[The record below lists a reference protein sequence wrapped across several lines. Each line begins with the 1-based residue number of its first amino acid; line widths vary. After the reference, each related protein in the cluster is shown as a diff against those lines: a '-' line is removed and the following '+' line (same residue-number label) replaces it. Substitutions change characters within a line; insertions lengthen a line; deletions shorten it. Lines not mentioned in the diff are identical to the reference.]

1 MEIVF
6 ECGGVT
12 GHRLFEDLRLF
23 AFVQHFGEQPE
34 VVPLGFRVFG
44 QGEEMAADQQWLITL
59 AFGQLEVAA
68 MTFEGAFGQMLAALA
83 VDEAAR
89 VIVVFEV
96 GQGVATVFAFQ
107 GQARF
112 FEVVV
117 ATGGAAGAGFQAQVE
132 ALDNRVAG
140 DHAGVLLIGHR
151 GQFREHR
158 LVIAENELVRVGAV
172 LEVEVNA
179 FFLAQ
184 ALDEV
189 QIRLVVLHAVDA
201 FRIDRT
207 GLEFVGVALDAVLF
221 QHHADDFRHAE
232 VLEDAL
238 VDAVREVSQLRAQRH
253 RITGQA
259 FARVTLRGA
268 VDLAMD
274 AAAVRRQLQ
283 EGHYSSMIRGAWV
296 DSYLQTQELL
306 GLKEGQG
313 VSSEDEADYK
323 AFEARLQE
331 QMANY
336 RKTMATDEDRSEF
349 ALFEKYHDTYM
360 QIQDAVLDLHKRN
373 LEADAIKLFNEK
385 LTPAWYTGRM
395 KLNDII
401 GENKVVADTAM
412 ANIDDAVATAKV
424 SMVISL
430 LVAVL
435 AAGLCGLLLMRAIMA
450 PMNRIVTILDIMRTG
465 DLSSRLNLD
474 RKDEFGAVETGFN
487 DMMTELTS
495 LVSQAQRSSVQ
506 VTTSVTEIAAT
517 SKQQQATATETAAT
531 TTEIGATSR
540 EIAATSR
547 DLVRTMTEVSTA
559 ADQASVLAGS
569 GQQGLARMED
579 TMHSVM
585 GAADLVNAKLAI
597 LNEKAGNINQV
608 VVTIVKVADQTNL
621 LSLNAAI
628 EAEKAG
634 EYGRG
639 FAVVAT
645 EVRRLADQTA
655 VATYD
660 IEQMVREIQSAV
672 SAGVMGMD
680 KFSEEVRR
688 GMSEVQQVGEQLSQ
702 IIHQVQAL
710 APRVLMVNEGMQAQ
724 ATGAEQINHALV
736 QLGDA
741 SSQTVESLR
750 QASFAIDE
758 LSQVAVGLRSGVSRF
773 KV

>member
-1 MEIVF
+1 MKNW
-6 ECGGVT
+6 T
-12 GHRLFEDLRLF
+12 LRQRILASF
-23 AFVQHFGEQPE
+23 AVII
-34 VVPLGFRVFG
+34 
-44 QGEEMAADQQWLITL
+44 AI
-59 AFGQLEVAA
+59 
-68 MTFEGAFGQMLAALA
+68 MLLM
-83 VDEAAR
+83 
-89 VIVVFEV
+89 
-96 GQGVATVFAFQ
+96 
-107 GQARF
+107 
-112 FEVVV
+112 VVV
-117 ATGGAAGAGFQAQVE
+117 AFNRLLVIESSGDEVRLDALPGVYYSSTVRAAWVETYLRTQQLLAEGEGRSLTNAEEDQYKDFEDRLQAQIANYEKSIFEESDRQDFAQFLQLRERYQLV
-132 ALDNRVAG
+132 LN
-140 DHAGVLLIGHR
+140 GVLAAYQGDNFPLAKRIFAEQVTPLWFEGR
-151 GQFREHR
+151 KTLNALGTKNK
-158 LVIAENELVRVGAV
+158 VIADRAS
-172 LEVEVNA
+172 
-179 FFLAQ
+179 
-184 ALDEV
+184 
-189 QIRLVVLHAVDA
+189 DA
-201 FRIDRT
+201 I
-207 GLEFVGVALDAVLF
+207 LSA
-221 QHHADDFRHAE
+221 
-232 VLEDAL
+232 
-238 VDAVREVSQLRAQRH
+238 
-253 RITGQA
+253 
-259 FARVTLRGA
+259 
-268 VDLAMD
+268 
-274 AAAVRRQLQ
+274 
-283 EGHYSSMIRGAWV
+283 
-296 DSYLQTQELL
+296 
-306 GLKEGQG
+306 
-313 VSSEDEADYK
+313 VSS
-323 AFEARLQE
+323 
-331 QMANY
+331 
-336 RKTMATDEDRSEF
+336 
-349 ALFEKYHDTYM
+349 
-360 QIQDAVLDLHKRN
+360 
-373 LEADAIKLFNEK
+373 
-385 LTPAWYTGRM
+385 
-395 KLNDII
+395 
-401 GENKVVADTAM
+401 
-412 ANIDDAVATAKV
+412 AKITLG
-424 SMVISL
+424 ISL

-435 AAGLCGLLLMRAIMA
+435 VAAVCGLLLMRSILA
-450 PMNRIVTILDIMRTG
+450 PMNRIVRILETMRTG

-474 RKDEFGAVETGFN
+474 RNDEFGSVQTGFN
-487 DMMTELTS
+487 DMVTELAQ

-547 DLVRTMTEVSTA
+547 DLVRTMTEVTSA
-559 ADQASVLAGS
+559 ADQASILAGS

-585 GAADLVNAKLAI
+585 GAADLVNSKLAI

-688 GMSEVQQVGEQLSQ
+688 GMFEVTQVGEQLSQ

-724 ATGAEQINHALV
+724 ATGAEQINQALV

>member
-1 MEIVF
+1 MKNW
-6 ECGGVT
+6 T
-12 GHRLFEDLRLF
+12 LRQRILASF
-23 AFVQHFGEQPE
+23 AVII
-34 VVPLGFRVFG
+34 
-44 QGEEMAADQQWLITL
+44 AI
-59 AFGQLEVAA
+59 
-68 MTFEGAFGQMLAALA
+68 MLLM
-83 VDEAAR
+83 
-89 VIVVFEV
+89 
-96 GQGVATVFAFQ
+96 
-107 GQARF
+107 
-112 FEVVV
+112 
-117 ATGGAAGAGFQAQVE
+117 
-132 ALDNRVAG
+132 
-140 DHAGVLLIGHR
+140 
-151 GQFREHR
+151 
-158 LVIAENELVRVGAV
+158 
-172 LEVEVNA
+172 
-179 FFLAQ
+179 
-184 ALDEV
+184 
-189 QIRLVVLHAVDA
+189 VVLSYSRLLKIEASENSVRDDA
-201 FRIDRT
+201 IP
-207 GLEFVGVALDAVLF
+207 GVY
-221 QHHADDFRHAE
+221 
-232 VLEDAL
+232 
-238 VDAVREVSQLRAQRH
+238 
-253 RITGQA
+253 
-259 FARVTLRGA
+259 
-268 VDLAMD
+268 
-274 AAAVRRQLQ
+274 
-283 EGHYSSMIRGAWV
+283 YSSMIRGAWV
-296 DSYLQTQELL
+296 DSYLQTQKLL

-313 VSSEDEADYK
+313 VSSEDAADYK

-349 ALFEKYHDTYM
+349 AAFEKYHDAYM

-373 LEADAIKLFNEK
+373 LEADAVRMFHEK
-385 LTPAWYTGRM
+385 LTPGWYAGRM

-401 GENKVVADTAM
+401 GENKRVADEAM

-435 AAGLCGLLLMRAIMA
+435 AAGFCGLLLMRAIMA

>member
-1 MEIVF
+1 MKNWTLRQRILASFAVIIAIMLLM
-6 ECGGVT
+6 VVVSYS
-12 GHRLFEDLRLF
+12 RLLKIE
-23 AFVQHFGEQPE
+23 A
-34 VVPLGFRVFG
+34 
-44 QGEEMAADQQWLITL
+44 GEERM
-59 AFGQLEVAA
+59 
-68 MTFEGAFGQMLAALA
+68 
-83 VDEAAR
+83 R
-89 VIVVFEV
+89 
-96 GQGVATVFAFQ
+96 
-107 GQARF
+107 
-112 FEVVV
+112 
-117 ATGGAAGAGFQAQVE
+117 
-132 ALDNRVAG
+132 N
-140 DHAGVLLIGHR
+140 
-151 GQFREHR
+151 
-158 LVIAENELVRVGAV
+158 
-172 LEVEVNA
+172 
-179 FFLAQ
+179 
-184 ALDEV
+184 
-189 QIRLVVLHAVDA
+189 
-201 FRIDRT
+201 
-207 GLEFVGVALDAVLF
+207 DAVPGVYF
-221 QHHADDFRHAE
+221 
-232 VLEDAL
+232 
-238 VDAVREVSQLRAQRH
+238 
-253 RITGQA
+253 
-259 FARVTLRGA
+259 
-268 VDLAMD
+268 
-274 AAAVRRQLQ
+274 
-283 EGHYSSMIRGAWV
+283 SSMIRSAWV
-296 DSYLQTQELL
+296 DSYLQTQEII
-306 GLKEGQG
+306 GLKQNQAI
-313 VSSEDEADYK
+313 SSEDKEDFKVFEQELQTQMNNYK
-323 AFEARLQE
+323 QTINTRE
-331 QMANY
+331 
-336 RKTMATDEDRSEF
+336 DESEF
-349 ALFEKYHDTYM
+349 DAFYKDHQEYNR
-360 QIQDAVLDLHKRN
+360 IQAAVLDLHQRRQDA
-373 LEADAIKLFNEK
+373 EAIRLFNEQ
-385 LTPAWYTGRM
+385 LTPAWMVGRL

-401 GENKVVADTAM
+401 RENKAVADSAIV
-412 ANIDDAVATAKV
+412 AIDDAVAAAKV
-424 SMVISL
+424 SMGVSL
-430 LVAVL
+430 LLAVL

-450 PMNRIVTILDIMRTG
+450 PMKRIVEIFDVMRTG
-465 DLSSRLNLD
+465 DLSSRLDLD

-487 DMMTELTS
+487 DMMSELTA

-547 DLVRTMTEVSTA
+547 DLVRTMTEVSSA

-569 GQQGLARMED
+569 GQQGLSRMED

-688 GMSEVQQVGEQLSQ
+688 GMAEVQQVGEQLSQ

>member
-1 MEIVF
+1 MKNW
-6 ECGGVT
+6 T
-12 GHRLFEDLRLF
+12 LRQRILASF
-23 AFVQHFGEQPE
+23 AVIIAIMLLM
-34 VVPLGFRVFG
+34 V
-44 QGEEMAADQQWLITL
+44 
-59 AFGQLEVAA
+59 VAA
-68 MTFEGAFGQMLAALA
+68 YSRLLSIETSEET
-83 VDEAAR
+83 VRTDS
-89 VIVVFEV
+89 VP
-96 GQGVATVFAFQ
+96 GVY
-107 GQARF
+107 
-112 FEVVV
+112 
-117 ATGGAAGAGFQAQVE
+117 
-132 ALDNRVAG
+132 
-140 DHAGVLLIGHR
+140 
-151 GQFREHR
+151 
-158 LVIAENELVRVGAV
+158 
-172 LEVEVNA
+172 
-179 FFLAQ
+179 
-184 ALDEV
+184 
-189 QIRLVVLHAVDA
+189 
-201 FRIDRT
+201 
-207 GLEFVGVALDAVLF
+207 
-221 QHHADDFRHAE
+221 
-232 VLEDAL
+232 
-238 VDAVREVSQLRAQRH
+238 
-253 RITGQA
+253 
-259 FARVTLRGA
+259 
-268 VDLAMD
+268 
-274 AAAVRRQLQ
+274 
-283 EGHYSSMIRGAWV
+283 YSSMIRSAWV
-296 DSYLQTQELL
+296 DSYVLTLQLVGSASQRDLNNEDRKLYASYEERLKHEL
-306 GLKEGQG
+306 
-313 VSSEDEADYK
+313 D
-323 AFEARLQE
+323 
-331 QMANY
+331 NY
-336 RKTMATDEDRSEF
+336 RSTIFDKEDRASFDTFEQLHQQYAQVLANVIELYQNKQFAQAHAMVTEQLAPAWMAGRKQLNALIDANRIKAAEATDTIAHSV
-349 ALFEKYHDTYM
+349 M
-360 QIQDAVLDLHKRN
+360 
-373 LEADAIKLFNEK
+373 
-385 LTPAWYTGRM
+385 
-395 KLNDII
+395 
-401 GENKVVADTAM
+401 
-412 ANIDDAVATAKV
+412 TAKA
-424 SMVISL
+424 SMLISL
-430 LVAVL
+430 VIAVL
-435 AAGLCGLLLMRAIMA
+435 AAALCGYLLLQAIMS
-450 PMNRIVTILDIMRTG
+450 PMKRIVSILEVMRSG
-465 DLSSRLNLD
+465 DLSSRLNLE

-547 DLVRTMTEVSTA
+547 DLVRTMTEATSA
-559 ADQASVLAGS
+559 ADQASILAGS
-569 GQQGLARMED
+569 GQQGLARMEE
-579 TMHSVM
+579 TMHQVM

-688 GMSEVQQVGEQLSQ
+688 GMFEVTQVGEQLSQ

-724 ATGAEQINHALV
+724 ATGAEQINLALV

>member
-1 MEIVF
+1 VKNW
-6 ECGGVT
+6 T
-12 GHRLFEDLRLF
+12 LRQRILASF
-23 AFVQHFGEQPE
+23 AVII
-34 VVPLGFRVFG
+34 
-44 QGEEMAADQQWLITL
+44 AI
-59 AFGQLEVAA
+59 
-68 MTFEGAFGQMLAALA
+68 MLLM
-83 VDEAAR
+83 
-89 VIVVFEV
+89 
-96 GQGVATVFAFQ
+96 
-107 GQARF
+107 
-112 FEVVV
+112 
-117 ATGGAAGAGFQAQVE
+117 
-132 ALDNRVAG
+132 
-140 DHAGVLLIGHR
+140 
-151 GQFREHR
+151 
-158 LVIAENELVRVGAV
+158 
-172 LEVEVNA
+172 
-179 FFLAQ
+179 
-184 ALDEV
+184 
-189 QIRLVVLHAVDA
+189 VVLSYSRLLKIEASENSVRD
-201 FRIDRT
+201 
-207 GLEFVGVALDAVLF
+207 DAVPGVF
-221 QHHADDFRHAE
+221 F
-232 VLEDAL
+232 
-238 VDAVREVSQLRAQRH
+238 
-253 RITGQA
+253 
-259 FARVTLRGA
+259 
-268 VDLAMD
+268 
-274 AAAVRRQLQ
+274 
-283 EGHYSSMIRGAWV
+283 SSMIRSAWV
-296 DSYLQTQELL
+296 DSYLQTQELV
-306 GLKEGQG
+306 GIHENQG
-313 VSSEDEADYK
+313 ISEEDKQDYK
-323 AFEARLQE
+323 SFEARLE
-331 QMANY
+331 QHMASYAGTINI
-336 RKTMATDEDRSEF
+336 TQDRTEF
-349 ALFEKYHDTYM
+349 DAFEKLHQNYNAILA
-360 QIQDAVLDLHKRN
+360 QVLAAHQSN
-373 LEADAIKLFNEK
+373 NPAEALRLFNEQ
-385 LTPAWYTGRM
+385 LTPAWTAGRM

-401 GENKVVADTAM
+401 NENKQVADNATA
-412 ANIDDAVATAKV
+412 AIDDAVAAAKV
-424 SMVISL
+424 SMGVSL
-430 LVAVL
+430 LLAIL
-435 AAGLCGLLLMRAIMA
+435 AAALCGLLLMRAIMA
-450 PMNRIVTILDIMRTG
+450 PMQRIVQILEVMRTG
-465 DLSSRLNLD
+465 DLSKRL
-474 RKDEFGAVETGFN
+474 
-487 DMMTELTS
+487 MTELTA

-540 EIAATSR
+540 EIAATSK

-559 ADQASVLAGS
+559 ADQASVAAGS
-569 GQQGLARMED
+569 GQQGLARMEE

-688 GMSEVQQVGEQLSQ
+688 GMFEVQQVGEQLSQ

>member
-1 MEIVF
+1 MKNW
-6 ECGGVT
+6 T
-12 GHRLFEDLRLF
+12 LRQRILASF
-23 AFVQHFGEQPE
+23 AVII
-34 VVPLGFRVFG
+34 
-44 QGEEMAADQQWLITL
+44 AI
-59 AFGQLEVAA
+59 
-68 MTFEGAFGQMLAALA
+68 MLLM
-83 VDEAAR
+83 
-89 VIVVFEV
+89 
-96 GQGVATVFAFQ
+96 
-107 GQARF
+107 
-112 FEVVV
+112 VVV
-117 ATGGAAGAGFQAQVE
+117 SYSRLLKIEESE
-132 ALDNRVAG
+132 AS
-140 DHAGVLLIGHR
+140 
-151 GQFREHR
+151 
-158 LVIAENELVRVGAV
+158 VR
-172 LEVEVNA
+172 
-179 FFLAQ
+179 
-184 ALDEV
+184 D
-189 QIRLVVLHAVDA
+189 
-201 FRIDRT
+201 
-207 GLEFVGVALDAVLF
+207 
-221 QHHADDFRHAE
+221 
-232 VLEDAL
+232 DAL
-238 VDAVREVSQLRAQRH
+238 PGVY
-253 RITGQA
+253 
-259 FARVTLRGA
+259 
-268 VDLAMD
+268 
-274 AAAVRRQLQ
+274 
-283 EGHYSSMIRGAWV
+283 YSSMVRSAWV
-296 DSYLQTQELL
+296 DSFLHTQEML

-313 VSSEDEADYK
+313 FSAEDAADFKSYEAHVQDAMK
-323 AFEARLQE
+323 
-331 QMANY
+331 NY
-336 RKTMATDEDRSEF
+336 RTTITTDEDKVEF
-349 ALFEKYHDTYM
+349 AAFEKYHEDFGKLLA
-360 QIQDAVLDLHKRN
+360 AVLDLHKRN
-373 LEADAIKLFNEK
+373 QEADAIKLFNEQ
-385 LTPAWYTGRM
+385 LTPAWTAGRM
-395 KLNDII
+395 KLNDILR
-401 GENKVVADTAM
+401 ENKVVADQGIVI
-412 ANIDDAVATAKV
+412 IDDAVVTAKV
-424 SMVISL
+424 IMGISL

-450 PMNRIVTILDIMRTG
+450 PMNRIVQILEIMRTG
-465 DLSSRLNLD
+465 DLSGRLNLA

-559 ADQASVLAGS
+559 ADQASVAAGS
-569 GQQGLARMED
+569 GQQGLARMEE

-710 APRVLMVNEGMQAQ
+710 APRVLIVNEGMQAQ
-724 ATGAEQINHALV
+724 ASGAEQINHALV

-758 LSQVAVGLRSGVSRF
+758 LSQVAVGLRGGVSRF

>member
-1 MEIVF
+1 MKNWTLRQRILASFAVIIAIMLLM
-6 ECGGVT
+6 VVVSYS
-12 GHRLFEDLRLF
+12 RLLKIESS
-23 AFVQHFGEQPE
+23 
-34 VVPLGFRVFG
+34 
-44 QGEEMAADQQWLITL
+44 
-59 AFGQLEVAA
+59 EVA
-68 MTFEGAFGQMLAALA
+68 
-83 VDEAAR
+83 
-89 VIVVFEV
+89 
-96 GQGVATVFAFQ
+96 
-107 GQARF
+107 
-112 FEVVV
+112 
-117 ATGGAAGAGFQAQVE
+117 
-132 ALDNRVAG
+132 
-140 DHAGVLLIGHR
+140 
-151 GQFREHR
+151 
-158 LVIAENELVRVGAV
+158 VR
-172 LEVEVNA
+172 
-179 FFLAQ
+179 
-184 ALDEV
+184 D
-189 QIRLVVLHAVDA
+189 
-201 FRIDRT
+201 
-207 GLEFVGVALDAVLF
+207 DAVPGVYL
-221 QHHADDFRHAE
+221 
-232 VLEDAL
+232 
-238 VDAVREVSQLRAQRH
+238 
-253 RITGQA
+253 
-259 FARVTLRGA
+259 
-268 VDLAMD
+268 
-274 AAAVRRQLQ
+274 
-283 EGHYSSMIRGAWV
+283 SSMIRSAWV
-296 DSYLQTQELL
+296 DSYLQTLELL
-306 GLKEGQG
+306 GLR
-313 VSSEDEADYK
+313 EDKKLSEADK
-323 AFEARLQE
+323 TEFKSFEARILQ
-331 QMANY
+331 QMDNY
-336 RKTMATDEDRSEF
+336 EKTISGSNDRSEF
-349 ALFEKYHDTYM
+349 DKFEALHQAYNKSLST
-360 QIQDAVLDLHKRN
+360 VLDSLQNGDLAAARKAFDT
-373 LEADAIKLFNEK
+373 E
-385 LTPAWYTGRM
+385 LTPTWTAGRM

-401 GENKVVADTAM
+401 TENKNVADRATNA
-412 ANIDDAVATAKV
+412 IDEAVSAAKISMFVSLAVA
-424 SMVISL
+424 I
-430 LVAVL
+430 L
-435 AAGLCGLLLMRAIMA
+435 AAGLCGLLLMRAIMS
-450 PMNRIVTILDIMRTG
+450 PMQRIVDILETMRDG
-465 DLSSRLNLD
+465 DLSKRLNLE

-487 DMMTELTS
+487 DMMTELTA

-540 EIAATSR
+540 EIAATSK

-559 ADQASVLAGS
+559 ADQASVAAGS
-569 GQQGLARMED
+569 GQQGLARMEE

-688 GMSEVQQVGEQLSQ
+688 GMFEVQQVGEQLSQ

>member
-1 MEIVF
+1 MKNW
-6 ECGGVT
+6 T
-12 GHRLFEDLRLF
+12 LRQRILASF
-23 AFVQHFGEQPE
+23 AVIIAIM
-34 VVPLGFRVFG
+34 LL
-44 QGEEMAADQQWLITL
+44 MI
-59 AFGQLEVAA
+59 VAA
-68 MTFEGAFGQMLAALA
+68 YS
-83 VDEAAR
+83 
-89 VIVVFEV
+89 
-96 GQGVATVFAFQ
+96 
-107 GQARF
+107 
-112 FEVVV
+112 
-117 ATGGAAGAGFQAQVE
+117 
-132 ALDNRVAG
+132 
-140 DHAGVLLIGHR
+140 
-151 GQFREHR
+151 R
-158 LVIAENELVRVGAV
+158 LVSIETSEEKVRT
-172 LEVEVNA
+172 
-179 FFLAQ
+179 
-184 ALDEV
+184 DS
-189 QIRLVVLHAVDA
+189 IP
-201 FRIDRT
+201 
-207 GLEFVGVALDAVLF
+207 GLY
-221 QHHADDFRHAE
+221 
-232 VLEDAL
+232 
-238 VDAVREVSQLRAQRH
+238 
-253 RITGQA
+253 
-259 FARVTLRGA
+259 
-268 VDLAMD
+268 
-274 AAAVRRQLQ
+274 
-283 EGHYSSMIRGAWV
+283 YSSMIRSAWV
-296 DSYLQTQELL
+296 DSYVQTLHL
-306 GLKEGQG
+306 MNDVTGRPLTKEEKDLYA
-313 VSSEDEADYK
+313 SY
-323 AFEARLQE
+323 EARLE
-331 QMANY
+331 KELAGY
-336 RKTMATDEDRSEF
+336 RSTISDGTDESEYEAF
-349 ALFEKYHDTYM
+349 LVRHKAYDASLDTVVALFEKNDM
-360 QIQDAVLDLHKRN
+360 DQARRLLVEQ
-373 LEADAIKLFNEK
+373 
-385 LTPAWYTGRM
+385 LTPAWNAGRQQ
-395 KLNDII
+395 L
-401 GENKVVADTAM
+401 NKVIEDNQNSAIHASN
-412 ANIDDAVATAKV
+412 NISD
-424 SMVISL
+424 
-430 LVAVL
+430 AVL
-435 AAGLCGLLLMRAIMA
+435 AAKASMLVSVLIAVIAASVCGFLLLRAIMS
-450 PMNRIVTILDIMRTG
+450 PMQRIVSILEVMRSG
-465 DLSSRLNLD
+465 DLSKRLNLE

-487 DMMTELTS
+487 DMMAELTA

-547 DLVRTMTEVSTA
+547 DLVRTMTEVTSA
-559 ADQASVLAGS
+559 ADQASILAGS

-579 TMHSVM
+579 TMHQVM

>member
-1 MEIVF
+1 MKNW
-6 ECGGVT
+6 T
-12 GHRLFEDLRLF
+12 LRQRILASF
-23 AFVQHFGEQPE
+23 AVIIAIM
-34 VVPLGFRVFG
+34 LL
-44 QGEEMAADQQWLITL
+44 MI
-59 AFGQLEVAA
+59 VAA
-68 MTFEGAFGQMLAALA
+68 YS
-83 VDEAAR
+83 
-89 VIVVFEV
+89 
-96 GQGVATVFAFQ
+96 
-107 GQARF
+107 
-112 FEVVV
+112 
-117 ATGGAAGAGFQAQVE
+117 
-132 ALDNRVAG
+132 
-140 DHAGVLLIGHR
+140 
-151 GQFREHR
+151 R
-158 LVIAENELVRVGAV
+158 LVKIETSEDKV
-172 LEVEVNA
+172 
-179 FFLAQ
+179 
-184 ALDEV
+184 
-189 QIRLVVLHAVDA
+189 
-201 FRIDRT
+201 RIDSIP
-207 GLEFVGVALDAVLF
+207 GLY
-221 QHHADDFRHAE
+221 H
-232 VLEDAL
+232 
-238 VDAVREVSQLRAQRH
+238 
-253 RITGQA
+253 
-259 FARVTLRGA
+259 
-268 VDLAMD
+268 
-274 AAAVRRQLQ
+274 
-283 EGHYSSMIRGAWV
+283 SSMIRSAWV
-296 DSYLQTQELL
+296 DSYVQTLHLMNEGEGRPLTKDEQDLYSSYESRLANELA
-306 GLKEGQG
+306 GYRVTISGDG
-313 VSSEDEADYK
+313 DETLY
-323 AFEARLQE
+323 E
-331 QMANY
+331 
-336 RKTMATDEDRSEF
+336 EF
-349 ALFEKYHDTYM
+349 VALHKKYDQSLNTVLALFEKNDMPQARTVLNA
-360 QIQDAVLDLHKRN
+360 QLTPDWSAGRVQLNKVIQDNQNAAIRASNNISDAVL
-373 LEADAIKLFNEK
+373 
-385 LTPAWYTGRM
+385 
-395 KLNDII
+395 
-401 GENKVVADTAM
+401 
-412 ANIDDAVATAKV
+412 TAKA
-424 SMVISL
+424 SMLISL
-430 LVAVL
+430 AIAVL
-435 AAGLCGLLLMRAIMA
+435 AAGLLGFLLLRSIMS
-450 PMNRIVTILDIMRTG
+450 PMQRIVSILEVMRSG
-465 DLSSRLNLD
+465 DLSKRLNLE

-487 DMMTELTS
+487 DMMAELTA

-547 DLVRTMTEVSTA
+547 DLVRTMTEVTSA
-559 ADQASVLAGS
+559 ADQASILAGS

>member
-1 MEIVF
+1 MTVKNW
-6 ECGGVT
+6 T
-12 GHRLFEDLRLF
+12 LRQRILASF
-23 AFVQHFGEQPE
+23 AVII
-34 VVPLGFRVFG
+34 
-44 QGEEMAADQQWLITL
+44 AI
-59 AFGQLEVAA
+59 
-68 MTFEGAFGQMLAALA
+68 MLLM
-83 VDEAAR
+83 
-89 VIVVFEV
+89 
-96 GQGVATVFAFQ
+96 
-107 GQARF
+107 
-112 FEVVV
+112 VVV
-117 ATGGAAGAGFQAQVE
+117 SYSRLLKIE
-132 ALDNRVAG
+132 ASENSVRDDAIP
-140 DHAGVLLIGHR
+140 GVY
-151 GQFREHR
+151 
-158 LVIAENELVRVGAV
+158 
-172 LEVEVNA
+172 
-179 FFLAQ
+179 
-184 ALDEV
+184 
-189 QIRLVVLHAVDA
+189 
-201 FRIDRT
+201 
-207 GLEFVGVALDAVLF
+207 
-221 QHHADDFRHAE
+221 
-232 VLEDAL
+232 
-238 VDAVREVSQLRAQRH
+238 
-253 RITGQA
+253 
-259 FARVTLRGA
+259 
-268 VDLAMD
+268 
-274 AAAVRRQLQ
+274 
-283 EGHYSSMIRGAWV
+283 YSSMIRGAWV

-313 VSSEDEADYK
+313 ISSEDAADYK
-323 AFEARLQE
+323 AFESRLQE

-336 RKTMATDEDRSEF
+336 RGTVVTDEDKLEF
-349 ALFEKYHDTYM
+349 AAFEKYHDAYLK
-360 QIQDAVLDLHKRN
+360 IQDAVLDLHKRN
-373 LEADAIKLFNEK
+373 LEADAVKLFHEQ
-385 LTPAWYTGRM
+385 LTPTWYSGRM

-401 GENKVVADTAM
+401 SENKKVADQAM
-412 ANIDDAVATAKV
+412 ANIDEAVAAAKV
-424 SMVISL
+424 SMFVSL
-430 LVAVL
+430 VVAVL
-435 AAGLCGLLLMRAIMA
+435 AAGFCGLLLMRAIMA
-450 PMNRIVTILDIMRTG
+450 PMNRIVQILDIMRTG
-465 DLSSRLNLD
+465 DLSSRLNLE

-688 GMSEVQQVGEQLSQ
+688 GMAEVQQVGEQLSQ

>member
-1 MEIVF
+1 MKNW
-6 ECGGVT
+6 T
-12 GHRLFEDLRLF
+12 LRQRILASF
-23 AFVQHFGEQPE
+23 AVII
-34 VVPLGFRVFG
+34 
-44 QGEEMAADQQWLITL
+44 AI
-59 AFGQLEVAA
+59 
-68 MTFEGAFGQMLAALA
+68 MLLM
-83 VDEAAR
+83 
-89 VIVVFEV
+89 
-96 GQGVATVFAFQ
+96 
-107 GQARF
+107 
-112 FEVVV
+112 VVV
-117 ATGGAAGAGFQAQVE
+117 SYSRLLKIE
-132 ALDNRVAG
+132 ASEVS
-140 DHAGVLLIGHR
+140 
-151 GQFREHR
+151 
-158 LVIAENELVRVGAV
+158 VR
-172 LEVEVNA
+172 
-179 FFLAQ
+179 
-184 ALDEV
+184 D
-189 QIRLVVLHAVDA
+189 
-201 FRIDRT
+201 
-207 GLEFVGVALDAVLF
+207 
-221 QHHADDFRHAE
+221 
-232 VLEDAL
+232 DAL
-238 VDAVREVSQLRAQRH
+238 PGVY
-253 RITGQA
+253 
-259 FARVTLRGA
+259 
-268 VDLAMD
+268 
-274 AAAVRRQLQ
+274 
-283 EGHYSSMIRGAWV
+283 YSSMIRGAWV
-296 DSYLQTQELL
+296 DSYLQTQEML

-313 VSSEDEADYK
+313 ISAEDAADFK
-323 AFEARLQE
+323 NFEARVLDA
-331 QMANY
+331 MNSY
-336 RKTMATDEDRSEF
+336 RATVTTDEDKLEF
-349 ALFEKYHDTYM
+349 AAFEKFHENYGK
-360 QIQDAVLDLHKRN
+360 ILAAVLDLHKRN
-373 LEADAIKLFNEK
+373 QEAEAIKLFNEQ
-385 LTPAWYTGRM
+385 LTPTWTAGRM
-395 KLNDII
+395 KLNDILR
-401 GENKVVADTAM
+401 ENKAVADQDM
-412 ANIDDAVATAKV
+412 AYIDDAVLTAKII
-424 SMVISL
+424 MGISL

-450 PMNRIVTILDIMRTG
+450 PMNRIVQILEVMRTG
-465 DLSSRLNLD
+465 DLSGRLNLE

-487 DMMTELTS
+487 DMMAELTS

-559 ADQASVLAGS
+559 ADQASVAAGS
-569 GQQGLARMED
+569 GQQGLARMEE

-758 LSQVAVGLRSGVSRF
+758 LSQVAVGLRGGVSRF